1 MEQLYG
7 LQEDYRQWLT
17 ELKSKIR
24 FSQIKAAVAVNSE
37 LIRLYWNLGQ
47 QIVEKQENAQW
58 GSGFI
63 ERLSKDLQME
73 FPDISGL
80 SVSNLRRC
88 RQFYLF
94 YNQEDKI
101 HAQLVRELDDNS
113 LFSIPWGHHT
123 FIIGR
128 IKSPQ
133 EALFYIHKTIENGW
147 SRAILEYHIEK
158 DLYHT
163 QGKAINNFSTTL
175 PEPQSELANE
185 LIKDPYHFNFL
196 QLSDKALER
205 DIENGLVQHISQFLL
220 EMGQGFAYMGRQY
233 LLRVGKKEYRLDL
246 LFYHTKLKAY
256 IIIELKAKEFEPE
269 FIGKLNFYVS
279 AINELVRDSQDRPT
293 IGILL
298 CKGKD
303 DYEVEFS
310 LRDIN
315 KPIGVS
321 TYTYNELPE
330 EIRQALPGLQELK
343 EQLNE
348 YDRLQ

>member
-7 LQEDYRQWLT
+7 LQEDYRQWLA

-113 LFSIPWGHHT
+113 LFNIPWGHHT

-185 LIKDPYHFNFL
+185 LIKDPYHFDFL

-233 LLRVGKKEYRLDL
+233 LLRIGKKEYRLDL

-256 IIIELKAKEFEPE
+256 IIM
-269 FIGKLNFYVS
+269 N
-279 AINELVRDSQDRPT
+279 
-293 IGILL
+293 
-298 CKGKD
+298 
-303 DYEVEFS
+303 
-310 LRDIN
+310 
-315 KPIGVS
+315 
-321 TYTYNELPE
+321 
-330 EIRQALPGLQELK
+330 
-343 EQLNE
+343 
-348 YDRLQ
+348 